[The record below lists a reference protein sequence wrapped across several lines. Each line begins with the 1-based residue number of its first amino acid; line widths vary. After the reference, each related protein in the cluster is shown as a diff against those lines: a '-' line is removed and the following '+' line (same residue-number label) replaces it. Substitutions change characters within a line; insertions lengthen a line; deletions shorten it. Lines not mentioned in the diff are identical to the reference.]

1 MNMSIALFGWVPGGM
16 DMIIIL
22 VIMLLLF
29 GNRLPNVMRNLG
41 AGAREFKKGVQ
52 GIDEEMQEADK
63 VVIKESDKAV
73 AKETDK
79 AVAKDEKKD

>member
-1 MNMSIALFGWVPGGM
+1 MNVTYSLLAMFTPSGM
-16 DMIIIL
+16 DMLIIL
-22 VIMLLLF
+22 AIMLLLF
-29 GNRLPNVMRNLG
+29 GNRLPSVMRNLG

-73 AKETDK
+73 AKDDK
-79 AVAKDEKKD
+79 KE